1 MITAGK
7 ECEDCRYYEPIDKFY
22 SRCTARDKKYH
33 YGQWVPCNDKLPL
46 LDIPVDYKGM
56 GKAPDVSEEIV
67 EEEQGSESEAIEVTP
82 TLNEKRYKTN
92 VKTSRSRRKSSKQE
106 S

>member
-22 SRCTARDKKYH
+22 SKCTARDKKYH

-46 LDIPVDYKGM
+46 LDIPEDYKGL
-56 GKAPDVSEEIV
+56 GKAPDVSEEVIV
-67 EEEQGSESEAIEVTP
+67 EEEGTETTIDKKETI
-82 TLNEKRYKTN
+82 LNEKRYKAN
-92 VKTSRSRRKSSKQE
+92 VKTSRSRRKDSKQ
-106 S
+106 